1 MVQLRGKVDPEK
13 KTPWYAGM
21 SLLDT
26 EYESEQSLQLERPVQ
41 PELLLR
47 HRRECFRLLRL
58 LRPERRLWLP
68 RRRPRLR
75 SQRRPCFLR
84 RRAGSAAAACSPAGG
99 AGAPALP
106 PVIARTPSWINSPAN
121 WLLFMLC

>member
-26 EYESEQSLQLERPVQ
+26 EYESERSLQLERPVQ

-47 HRRECFRLLRL
+47 RR
-58 LRPERRLWLP
+58 
-68 RRRPRLR
+68 
-75 SQRRPCFLR
+75 
-84 RRAGSAAAACSPAGG
+84 GSAFGFCGCCGRNGDCGCRDG
-99 AGAPALP
+99 AHDCDHSGVRA
-106 PVIARTPSWINSPAN
+106 
-121 WLLFMLC
+121 F